1 MVKIKEHLSYKYLAD
16 VLDGKINA
24 PKYVIKQCEK
34 MRKIYDGKDKI
45 YIIDWHKVDLIDGLL
60 KLMVMPKGFN
70 AGLTIYE
77 SLAGFQSFF
86 IISMICTVFRDDK
99 NKRRFKK
106 ALLEIC
112 RKNGKTFLI
121 AIIFILLFLLEPQF
135 SDFYSVAPD
144 GAISRQI
151 KDMIEQIIFS
161 SPALTDKFTIRRDH
175 ILSKLNKSKFIPLN
189 YSNIRLESRLPSV
202 FVVDEVG
209 ALPNNYAIEAMESG
223 QLTIK
228 NKLGCVISTKYPKID
243 NPFEDEVEY
252 AKKVLDGLI
261 DDDGLFA
268 LLYEPDDTKNWESND
283 DILKQANPLAL
294 VVDDIMQNLKKK
306 RQIAIEVPS
315 KRENFV
321 TKHCNIIYQGVG
333 TESYIDVQNLY
344 PNRIYTGEFDWE
356 GREVF
361 VGIDFALTTDNCSIV
376 MLAYDKATDTV
387 YSKNF
392 AFIPDGRIEQK
403 TVIEKLDYKEMIKQG
418 YCMACGDDVVDY
430 LFMEDIVLHLEEKY
444 GVTVNQ
450 IGYDRY
456 NALSSAQKFTEAGYV
471 TVEVKQTSAV
481 LHRPTKWLEELILNG
496 KYKYEENRLLE
507 INFANARCNYDSNLN
522 RFVNKK
528 RSTGKIDMVV
538 ANIIALCLLQI
549 HLDSQITWVSQ
560 SI

>member
-1 MVKIKEHLSYKYLAD
+1 
-16 VLDGKINA
+16 
-24 PKYVIKQCEK
+24 
-34 MRKIYDGKDKI
+34 MRPIYDNKDKT
-45 YIIDWHKVDLIDGLL
+45 YIIDSHKVDLIDGLL
-60 KLMVMPKGFN
+60 KLMIMPKGFN

-144 GAISRQI
+144 GSLSREI
-151 KDMIEQIIFS
+151 KKMIEQIIS
-161 SPALTDKFTIRRDH
+161 CSPYLRDKFIVRRDD
-175 ILSKLNKSKFIPLN
+175 IECKINTSKFVPLN
-189 YSNIRLESRLPSV
+189 YSNSRLDGKLPSV

-261 DDDGLFA
+261 EDDGLFA

-294 VVDDIMQNLKKK
+294 VVDDIMQDLKKK

-344 PNRIYTGEFDWE
+344 PNRIYAGEFDWT

-361 VGIDFALTTDNCSIV
+361 IGIDFALTTDNCSVV
-376 MLAYDKATDTV
+376 MLTYDADTDSV

-392 AFIPDGRIEQK
+392 AFIPDGRIDNK
-403 TVIEKLDYKEMIKQG
+403 STMEKLDYREMIRQG
-418 YCMACGDDVVDY
+418 YCMPCGDDVVDY
-430 LFMEDIVLHLEEKY
+430 LFMENVVLELEEKY

-528 RSTGKIDMVV
+528 RSTGKIDMVI

-549 HLDSQITWVSQ
+549 HLDGQITWTSQ